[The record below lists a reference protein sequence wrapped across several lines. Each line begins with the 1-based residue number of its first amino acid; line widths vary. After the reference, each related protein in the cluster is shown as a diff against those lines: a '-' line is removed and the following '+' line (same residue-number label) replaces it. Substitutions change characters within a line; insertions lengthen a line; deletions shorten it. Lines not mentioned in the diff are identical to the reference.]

1 MRHDTILT
9 STPNKG
15 AAPSPM
21 PGNARISAKMRKAMV
36 YRVEEG
42 LTIIEATEKA
52 GLSEAIWYKNF
63 KRPEYHDALNL
74 IKAQYVQRVNQL
86 RDAYKAQALVVGLDL
101 MHNSKDERIRARMV
115 EFFASEA
122 KAPTVQ
128 VTVNTDNNG
137 KYAYARPGQR
147 IVDIEADDAET
158 DDDKG
163 D

>member
-21 PGNARISAKMRKAMV
+21 PGKARISAKMRAAMEL
-36 YRVEEG
+36 RVEKG
-42 LTIIEATEKA
+42 HSIKEATEA
-52 GLSEAIWYKNF
+52 VGLKPSIWYKNM

-74 IKAQYVQRVNQL
+74 IKAQFIQRVTAL
-86 RDAYKAQALVVGLDL
+86 KDAYRSQAIEVGLDL
-101 MHNSKDERIRARMV
+101 LHNSKDERIRARMV

-147 IVDIEADDAET
+147 IVDIEADDAEAST
-158 DDDKG
+158 DDDH
-163 D
+163 